1 MQNVANLRKFAAS
14 KPSMF
19 DCFAIFP
26 LFFATVFVILLL
38 CGVTL
43 ILGHISF
50 ATSRRQI
57 SPLPRHLST
66 FHRICANAVVVPG
79 HTSFIFWRHLATFF
93 GAADL
98 SIPQTCL
105 NFWHTTVL
113 LLKPSKNEIL
123 YLFRIRGAN
132 KRGSLR
138 RAKFATPQTSLLFLH
153 TFWALAPRT
162 TLPTRI
168 LYFDPHTPHVKSMP
182 GGHPHHPQISN

>member
-1 MQNVANLRKFAAS
+1 MQTYVNLRKFAAS

-19 DCFAIFP
+19 DLFAIFP

-43 ILGHISF
+43 ILGHISS
-50 ATSRRQI
+50 AMSRRQI

-98 SIPQTCL
+98 SIPRTCL
-105 NFWHTTVL
+105 NVWPKKVL
-113 LLKPSKNEIL
+113 LLQPSNFLLPAPNPHARCRPEP
-123 YLFRIRGAN
+123 A

-138 RAKFATPQTSLLFLH
+138 RAKLAVTTGNFNLGRNKVLLLKPSK
-153 TFWALAPRT
+153 T
-162 TLPTRI
+162 
-168 LYFDPHTPHVKSMP
+168 
-182 GGHPHHPQISN
+182 